1 MKTIPNIMPEVLF
14 EWRDGAPHF
23 RGLRVE
29 QYTIMSH
36 GHTFHV
42 SALHDAADLLDDP
55 EYAQKFVDED
65 RAPYGMELW
74 PGAMMLSDYLLSD
87 EPGNGRAALELGC
100 GVALVSLAAKTR
112 GWHITASDYDDMA
125 LSFARYNAAKSD
137 INIDIY
143 EHLDWTKPPRG
154 RTFERIFGA
163 DVLYQKVDHEPVL
176 CTAGALLSATG
187 IALFADPN
195 RQVANRI
202 PELATKHGFEVEV
215 LTTSGLNPSTGKF
228 VDGRIFKLRHRAA
241 SSQH

>member
-1 MKTIPNIMPEVLF
+1 MSEDLF
-14 EWRDGAPHF
+14 EWRDGTPLF
-23 RGLRVE
+23 RGLPVD
-29 QYTIMSH
+29 QSTILLH
-36 GHTFHV
+36 GHTFRI
-42 SALHDAADLLDDP
+42 SALHDAADLLNDP

-74 PGAMMLSDYLLSD
+74 PGAMMLSEYLLSD

-125 LSFARYNAAKSD
+125 LSFARYNAAKSSV
-137 INIDIY
+137 NIDEY
-143 EHLDWTKPPRG
+143 EHLDWTRPPKG
-154 RTFERIFGA
+154 RLFERIFGA

-202 PELATKHGFEVEV
+202 PELAGKLGFDVEV
-215 LTTSGLNPSTGKF
+215 LATRGLNPSSRKL
-228 VDGRIFKLRHRAA
+228 VDGRIFKLKHRAA
-241 SSQH
+241 SI